1 MTVKTFSSW
10 KGPSWESQWMKMVSI
25 SLGLH
30 LLVLGLFLNIF
41 PKGGTAKKLDPA
53 YFVDLVSLPGN
64 GSIGTLPKTKESLST
79 PSPPSPRVEP
89 KPVSLP
95 KPVPEKSLR
104 VEDRS
109 KTLDQAMDQ
118 LKQKVLKE
126 KSLEKTLSRL
136 EDKVKDEQT
145 LEKAL
150 AQIEKKKQSSSA
162 TGAGTGSGGS
172 GKITSSAPGGQ
183 DSLGI
188 QNQLYYASLI
198 SRINRNWSLPEGLIK
213 GKDISAVIVIQ
224 ISRNGRIED
233 AKFEKKSG
241 IGAFDQEVLRALKNS
256 DPLPPLPE
264 GFHRN
269 IFGFGEVGLTFS
281 PKGLSGK

>member
-1 MTVKTFSSW
+1 MTAKTFSSW
-10 KGPSWESQWMKMVSI
+10 KRPPWESQWMKMVTI

-30 LLVLGLFLNIF
+30 LLILGLFLNIF

-53 YFVDLVSLPGN
+53 YIVDLVSLPGN
-64 GSIGTLPKTKESLST
+64 GSIGTIPQKKEALPAP
-79 PSPPSPRVEP
+79 PSPPPRIEP

-104 VEDRS
+104 VEDRT
-109 KTLDQAMDQ
+109 KTLDQAMEQ

-126 KSLEKTLSRL
+126 KSLEKTLTRL
-136 EDKVKDEQT
+136 EDKVKDERT

-162 TGAGTGSGGS
+162 AGTGTGSGGS
-172 GKITSSAPGGQ
+172 GNISSSAPGGQ
-183 DSLGI
+183 DTLGI

-198 SRINRNWSLPEGLIK
+198 SRINKNWSLPEGLLK

-224 ISRNGRIED
+224 ISRNGKIED

-241 IGAFDQEVLRALKNS
+241 IGAFDQEVQRAIKKS